1 MAENAQRV
9 ILGPIVQDGTVL
21 GGAQLYHYAAGLNT
35 VKDIYDDRAKEIALP
50 QPIRA
55 DANGMFTFFG
65 DGLYKFILVDAES
78 QSPNEGVISTWDNF
92 SIVDGTDTAIEKG
105 EVVNASS
112 TTPIGPGYWMHILG
126 SVQIAAFSG
135 TLPFFWGVF
144 DGSPTLTNS
153 SNLILPGN
161 RNRAMK
167 TGDIGFFLNEGSG
180 VWRMAAHMES
190 EGGYQGRMGSS
201 YPAAATLAVP
211 QDGDFI
217 EIGGTNADIAGI
229 ATMPAGYHF
238 TARFT
243 GSGNQ
248 LLHSASLY
256 CPNANDYRLIT
267 NEVVTFRSLGAG
279 IWIVTARTGP
289 TAMPGQVINGMFTAA
304 DDGFYLPIGTAI
316 NCTRHQALAKR
327 LIPATP
333 QLGTTGTALGAAT
346 FTNGTDTWSR
356 TTHGLVNGD
365 LVHLTNSGG
374 GLPSGFTAS
383 TPYYVIDAT
392 TDTFRLSL
400 TRGGAVVDGTTNGTG
415 TQTVHT
421 KVQLPDERGRTKITL
436 DNLGGVA
443 ASVITV
449 DAYLGAQALLLGGKL
464 GEEAHQLSF
473 PETPQDVTKAAT
485 LGPGTANVS
494 NSLGGDGQSHNNV
507 QPSIAYGA
515 QIRW

>member
-1 MAENAQRV
+1 MAENAQRT
-9 ILGPIVQDGTVL
+9 IIGPIVQEGTVL

-35 VKDIYDDRAKEIALP
+35 DKDIYDDRGKEIALP

-55 DANGMFTFFG
+55 DANGTFTFFG

-78 QSPNEGVISTWDNF
+78 QSPNEGVIYTWDNF

-105 EVVNASS
+105 EVVNAAS

-135 TLPFFWGVF
+135 TLPFFWAVF
-144 DGSPTLTNS
+144 DGAPTLTHS

-161 RNRAMK
+161 RNRTMK

-190 EGGYQGRMGSS
+190 EGGYQGRLGSA

-211 QDGDFI
+211 QDGDFVD
-217 EIGGTNADIAGI
+217 IGGTDIDMSQI
-229 ATMPAGYHF
+229 AAMPAGYHF

-243 GSGNQ
+243 GQGNQ
-248 LLHSASLY
+248 LLHSASLI
-256 CPNANDYRLIT
+256 CPNANDYRLVT
-267 NEVVTFRSLGAG
+267 NEIVEFRSLGAG
-279 IWIVTARTGP
+279 VWIVASRSGP
-289 TAMPGQVINGMFTAA
+289 TAVPGQVIAGMFTTA

-400 TRGGAVVDGTTNGTG
+400 TRGGAAVDGTTNGTG
-415 TQTVHT
+415 THTVHN
-421 KVQLPDERGRTKITL
+421 KVQLPDPRGYAFVVR
-436 DNLGGVA
+436 DNLGGSAANVLTSAKVPNVA
-443 ASVITV
+443 N
-449 DAYLGAQALLLGGKL
+449 ALLLGGKFGAQTHTLTHQETVVGDHLTFAAGGGNQTPFDL
-464 GEEAHQLSF
+464 G
-473 PETPQDVTKAAT
+473 AAE
-485 LGPGTANVS
+485 P
-494 NSLGGDGQSHNNV
+494 HNNT
-507 QPSIAYGA
+507 QPSMAWGA